1 MYPTDADDSEFKHVI
16 DFRSDTVTHPTPA
29 MRKAMAE
36 AEVGDDV
43 YGDDPTVNKLEAL
56 AAEMVGKDAAVFVP
70 SGSMANAI
78 AALVHLRRGDEVI
91 LGARTHMYQEEQ
103 GQLAALAGAQ
113 AVPVMEDDEGRL
125 PLEAIEAA
133 IQTPD
138 QHHPITRLV
147 CIENTH
153 NKCGGAPLS
162 VDYTE
167 RVGKLAKEHGLKFHI
182 DGARIFNAAVARDVS
197 AADLAGPADSIS
209 FCLSKGLCAPIGS
222 LVCGDGDFAA
232 QARRTRKLLGGGMRQ
247 AGIIAAAGI
256 VALTTMVERLSNDH
270 DDAQLLAMGLADV
283 PGIVLNPPRV
293 LSNMVYFDLAPH
305 FPVNAAQLAAKT
317 KEQGVLIDPCGPRR
331 VRMVLHYWIS
341 PVDVEKVVLLISDL
355 ARSASDKRPLTSLN

>member
-1 MYPTDADDSEFKHVI
+1 MYPTPADPEPKRFI

-43 YGDDPTVNKLEAL
+43 FGDDPTVNKLEAL
-56 AAEMVGKDAAVFVP
+56 AAQMVGKEAAVFVP
-70 SGSMANAI
+70 SGSMGNAI

-133 IQTPD
+133 IQVPD
-138 QHHPITRLV
+138 QHHPITRLI

-153 NKCGGAPLS
+153 NKCGGTPLS
-162 VDYTE
+162 VEYTE
-167 RVGKLAKEHGLKFHI
+167 QVGKLAKKHGLKFHV
-182 DGARIFNAAVARDVS
+182 DGARIFNAAVAQNVS
-197 AADLAGPADSIS
+197 AEALAGPADSIS

-256 VALTTMVERLSNDH
+256 VALTTMVERLANDH
-270 DDAQLLAMGLADV
+270 DDAQLLAMGLTDI
-283 PGIVLNPPRV
+283 PGIVLNPPHV
-293 LSNMVYFDLAPH
+293 LTNMVYFDLAPH
-305 FPVNAAQLAAKT
+305 FQLNAAQLAAKT
-317 KEQGVLIDPCGPRR
+317 KEAGVLIDPCGPRR

-341 PVDVEKVVLLISDL
+341 PVDVERAVVLLSDL
-355 ARSASDKRPLTSLN
+355 ARNASDKRPLTALN